1 MFSFPQAVRATPIP
15 VTWMTREEDSLLS
28 GQVGGDRGWWRDWR
42 YDNIRW
48 WKRALRLRED
58 FHFSNWPDCG
68 SKVIRILPVL
78 LVFDQSFFESYH
90 RRVEADIC
98 GSHFIPPT
106 SHQVSWS
113 FLLLMQFLS
122 CYTYLQ
128 FQRLF
133 HLAVPAWQRTVGSH
147 SCDCYS
153 NHSGPG
159 GCSSHFNSASRTQ
172 MFWPNLLA
180 VYLRKVA
187 W

>member
-1 MFSFPQAVRATPIP
+1 MKACPEA
-15 VTWMTREEDSLLS
+15 EGGLSLFQL
-28 GQVGGDRGWWRDWR
+28 
-42 YDNIRW
+42 
-48 WKRALRLRED
+48 ARLRIQGD
-58 FHFSNWPDCG
+58 QNFASSPCFW
-68 SKVIRILPVL
+68 SKLFWISHL
-78 LVFDQSFFESYH
+78 SYH

-113 FLLLMQFLS
+113 FLLLIQFLS

-133 HLAVPAWQRTVGSH
+133 HLAVPAWQRPVGSH

-159 GCSSHFNSASRTQ
+159 GSSSQFCISYTNVLTESSRSLSSKSGRIGSALRL
-172 MFWPNLLA
+172 NLDIID
-180 VYLRKVA
+180 
-187 W
+187 

>member
-1 MFSFPQAVRATPIP
+1 
-15 VTWMTREEDSLLS
+15 MTLALNIMVDDMLI
-28 GQVGGDRGWWRDWR
+28 
-42 YDNIRW
+42 IRW

-58 FHFSNWPDCG
+58 FHFSNWPDSG
-68 SKVIRILPVL
+68 SKVIRIFPVL
-78 LVFDQSFFESYH
+78 LVFDQSFIESFH

-113 FLLLMQFLS
+113 FLLLIQFLS
-122 CYTYLQ
+122 SYTYLL

-133 HLAVPAWQRTVGSH
+133 HLAVPAWQRPVGSH

-159 GCSSHFNSASRTQ
+159 GSSSQFCISYTNVLTESSRSLSSKSGLIGSALRL
-172 MFWPNLLA
+172 NLDIID
-180 VYLRKVA
+180 
-187 W
+187 